1 MIISACFLAFAI
13 IALIVSIF
21 YPKYSKQE
29 FKKYYVG
36 SAAVYL
42 SGNILI
48 FIVVL
53 VNKEILPIF
62 SLISCLSVFVIFLFT
77 VFMIWKMIS
86 SFEKIKESDKGNCE
100 IEEEIKNAE

>member
-1 MIISACFLAFAI
+1 MIISACFLVFSV
-13 IALIVSIF
+13 IALIFSIV
-21 YPKYSKQE
+21 YPKYSKPE

-36 SAAVYL
+36 ASAVYI

-62 SLISCLSVFVIFLFT
+62 SLISCLSVFIIFLFT

-86 SFEKIKESDKGNCE
+86 SFEKIKESDKGNFE
-100 IEEEIKNAE
+100 IEKENKNAD